1 MNWSAVAERL
11 NSTDAHSAKAAVRTN
26 QGLIHVV
33 AVLICAGLLPTVPA
47 AAGQAAGVSGL
58 AETLRRVSS
67 RVEHWYFRAQTV
79 VSTETVTIQQLRADM
94 SPAEPPRR
102 LAFELRVA
110 WDPDGADRRGVP
122 EAAVVREVLSV
133 NGRPA
138 RQDENAG
145 CMDPKPV
152 SPEPLAMLLP
162 ARLLE
167 SEFSLAGTGRLDGR
181 RTLRLDFRGVAA
193 LPPDITW
200 TGDCVTVSLPG
211 RSRGRIWVDAET
223 YDVLRIDDRLV
234 GTFRFDVPREHIRR
248 GAASSMTIE
257 RAESSIR
264 YRRVEFQEPQETLM
278 LPAAIDT
285 FTVMRGGA
293 VRRVRITQRFTDHR
307 RYLTDGRL
315 VD

>member
-1 MNWSAVAERL
+1 MNWSVAERL
-11 NSTDAHSAKAAVRTN
+11 NSVSAHCAEAPVRTN
-26 QGLIHVV
+26 HGVIH
-33 AVLICAGLLPTVPA
+33 AVSLLICVGFLATAPA
-47 AAGQAAGVSGL
+47 AAGQADL

-79 VSTETVTIQQLRADM
+79 VSTEMVTIQPLRADM

-102 LAFELRVA
+102 LAFDLRVA
-110 WDPDGADRRGVP
+110 WDPAAGGGRGVP
-122 EAAVVREVLSV
+122 EAAVVREMLSV

-138 RQDENAG
+138 RQDESAG

-152 SPEPLAMLLP
+152 SPEPLALLLP
-162 ARLLE
+162 ARLPE
-167 SEFSLAGTGRLDGR
+167 SEFSLAGSGRVDSRRMLMLDY
-181 RTLRLDFRGVAA
+181 RGVAA
-193 LPPDITW
+193 RPPDITW

-211 RSRGRIWVDAET
+211 RSRGRVWVDAET

-234 GTFRFDVPREHIRR
+234 GTFRFDVPREYIRR

-285 FTVMRGGA
+285 LTVMRGTA
-293 VRRVRITQRFTDHR
+293 VRRIRITQRFTDHR
-307 RYLTDGRL
+307 RFLTDSRL
-315 VD
+315 LY